1 MRYKSLLHIKIVDCS
16 SKLCFYGQDPYS
28 NILVVFISPFLVIA
42 WVPFSRCQIGRPRS
56 GLSIPIDVNSMV
68 HLLRREEYFPDVT
81 TVNTSLQKFISH
93 MAQELQFFLNP
104 VMDAMVLTDPQTN
117 SFLNRYVLYN
127 CDRVMIGKS
136 NIGS

>member
-1 MRYKSLLHIKIVDCS
+1 
-16 SKLCFYGQDPYS
+16 
-28 NILVVFISPFLVIA
+28 
-42 WVPFSRCQIGRPRS
+42 
-56 GLSIPIDVNSMV
+56 
-68 HLLRREEYFPDVT
+68 
-81 TVNTSLQKFISH
+81 